1 VDSGMNDGNTG
12 TRKTRGDDRDLHRVF
27 MDDIRRTHFGRDYLR
42 EFKDLYY
49 FYLDDERRTELA
61 GMGRWRRAFLLLA
74 WILKSLLLKLS
85 PARRLLLLAALVLTL
100 LSPKELTIGTVV
112 LEAYFRPWG
121 FLLLLI
127 VLMLE
132 LRDKLLARDEIAVAR
147 QVQIALLPDE
157 HPDIPGWTAWYVS
170 RPANDVG
177 GDLVDYL
184 DLDGFRHGIVLGDVA
199 GKGLG
204 AALLSAKL
212 QATLRA
218 LVPAAVSLDELGGR
232 VNDIF
237 HKDGLDNRYAT
248 LFLAEL
254 EHDSGHVR
262 YLNAGHNPPMILRSD
277 HLEKLPASSYPLG
290 MLGSAT
296 YEEIGVEL
304 APGDVMLA
312 YSDGLTEATNE
323 NGEEFGVGRLE
334 KILPELRSL
343 APEAIGRRILVEVDR
358 FLGEARLGDDL
369 SLVIVKR

>member
-1 VDSGMNDGNTG
+1 MNDPNKSSRA
-12 TRKTRGDDRDLHRVF
+12 TREDDRGLHRVF
-27 MDDIRRTHFGRDYLR
+27 MDDLRRTKFGKDYLR

-49 FYLDDERRTELA
+49 FYLDDDRRAKLA
-61 GMGRWRRAFLLLA
+61 GMSRIRRAFSLLW
-74 WILKSLLLKLS
+74 WIFKSLLLKLS
-85 PARRLLLLAALVLTL
+85 PARRLLLLASLVFAIWLGPTTF
-100 LSPKELTIGTVV
+100 TIGDYAVGTD
-112 LEAYFRPWG
+112 FRPWG
-121 FLLLLI
+121 FALLLI

-157 HPDIPGWTAWYVS
+157 HPDIPGWTVWYVS

-184 DLDGFRHGIVLGDVA
+184 ELDGFRHGVVLGDVA

-218 LVPAAVSLDELGGR
+218 LVPAAASLDELGTR

-237 HKDGLDNRYAT
+237 FRDGLDNRYAT

-262 YLNAGHNPPMILRSD
+262 YLNAGHNPPLILRSD
-277 HLEKLPASSYPLG
+277 RLQKLPASSYPLG
-290 MLGSAT
+290 MLGTAT
-296 YEEIGVEL
+296 YEEVGVEL

-312 YSDGLTEATNE
+312 YSDGLTEATNVRA
-323 NGEEFGVGRLE
+323 EEFGVERLE
-334 KILPELRSL
+334 AILGELRSL
-343 APEAIGRRILVEVDR
+343 APEAIGRRILTEVDH
-358 FLGEARLGDDL
+358 FLGDQRLNDDL